1 MKTLLKPYFKFL
13 VYLLLLTLTI
23 IIIGY
28 FVIYAINS
36 YMTFKN
42 IIFLSVSF
50 SLISFITLFVFFIG
64 QSKAP
69 GVQLI
74 YTFSG
79 ISLTFVLATITA
91 LIWFVVAKKLQ
102 TQYVLLFFILYLAF
116 TFFSVMV
123 ILNVLKNKDL

>member
-1 MKTLLKPYFKFL
+1 VKALLKRYFRFL

-23 IIIGY
+23 IVIGY
-28 FVIYAINS
+28 FVIDALNS
-36 YMTFKN
+36 YMTLKD
-42 IIFLSVSF
+42 IIILSVTF

-64 QSKAP
+64 QAKAP
-69 GVQLI
+69 GAQLI

-79 ISLTFVLATITA
+79 ISSTFVLATITA